1 MWGWCFFGGTGARV
15 IASSRGCEID
25 FRLLTVFDTGINA
38 AGGEVMRE
46 NVQWGLAFA
55 ANSLIY
61 AGDLYDAVMTT
72 IELIMGVLL

>member
-1 MWGWCFFGGTGARV
+1 
-15 IASSRGCEID
+15 
-25 FRLLTVFDTGINA
+25 
-38 AGGEVMRE
+38 MRE
-46 NVQWGLAFA
+46 NVQWSLAFA